1 MAQMERDIERRLVQT
16 VKQMGGLCLKW
27 VCPGW
32 AGVPD
37 RIILFPG
44 GVIAFAET
52 KRPQGGRVGKLQRW
66 WRSRL
71 MDMGFWF
78 FYIWDYMDI
87 DELRQTMTAVMQ
99 K

>member
-37 RIILFPG
+37 RIVLLPVGRIVFVEL
-44 GVIAFAET
+44 

-66 WRSRL
+66 WHDKLRA
-71 MDMGFWF
+71 MGFEHYWVRTQ
-78 FYIWDYMDI
+78 DDI
-87 DELRQTMTAVMQ
+87 YALRKRIEEVMP
-99 K
+99 